1 MRSDVHKMLKRAAEC
16 QKLAAPE
23 DRLTVIVR
31 TCAPETE
38 LDESSLDQVAA
49 AVQFRQGPQSTPL
62 KKREQ

>member
-1 MRSDVHKMLKRAAEC
+1 MRSDVHKMLKRAADC

-38 LDESSLDQVAA
+38 LDDSSLDQVAA

>member
-31 TCAPETE
+31 TCTPETE

-49 AVQFRQGPQSTPL
+49 AVQFRQGPQSSTL
-62 KKREQ
+62 EQKEQ

>member
-1 MRSDVHKMLKRAAEC
+1 MRSDVHKILKRAAEC

-23 DRLTVIVR
+23 DRLTVILR

-62 KKREQ
+62 KKKEQ

>member
-1 MRSDVHKMLKRAAEC
+1 MRSDVRKMLKRAAEC

>member
-31 TCAPETE
+31 TCASETE

-62 KKREQ
+62 KEKEQ

>member
-23 DRLTVIVR
+23 DRLTVILR

-38 LDESSLDQVAA
+38 LDEGSLDQVAA

>member
-16 QKLAAPE
+16 QKLAEPE

-49 AVQFRQGPQSTPL
+49 AVQFRQGPQRPPL
-62 KKREQ
+62 EQKEQ

>member
-1 MRSDVHKMLKRAAEC
+1 MRNDVQKILKRAADC
-16 QKLAAPE
+16 QRLAAPE

-31 TCAPETE
+31 TCATEME

-62 KKREQ
+62 KEKEQ

>member
-1 MRSDVHKMLKRAAEC
+1 MRSDVHKMLKRAADC

-62 KKREQ
+62 EQKEQ

>member
-38 LDESSLDQVAA
+38 MDENSLDQVAA
-49 AVQFRQGPQSTPL
+49 AVQFRQGPRSTPL
-62 KKREQ
+62 KKKEQ

>member
-1 MRSDVHKMLKRAAEC
+1 MRSDVQKMLKRAAEC

-23 DRLTVIVR
+23 DRLTVILR
-31 TCAPETE
+31 TCAPEAE

-49 AVQFRQGPQSTPL
+49 AVQFRQGPQSIPL